1 MKRKEQ
7 IQDAAADHRDWVCC
21 GFIDPIADA
30 REESFAEGAEW
41 ADEHPKEGMISLD
54 KVCSW
59 IDNVDIGKYLSCLFS
74 GTVNISFLSNDFI
87 RDLKKAM
94 EE

>member
-1 MKRKEQ
+1 MQRKEQ
-7 IQDAAADHRDWVCC
+7 IQDAAADHRDCICC
-21 GFIDPIADA
+21 GFYDPIADA
-30 REESFAEGAEW
+30 REESFIEGAEW
-41 ADEHPKEGMISLD
+41 ADEYPKEGMVDLE
-54 KVCSW
+54 KVCRW
-59 IDNVDIGKYLSCLFS
+59 IDNVDISKYLSCLFS